1 MCRLVAEAAS
11 KGGEL
16 HWLALRPHPNHVDE
30 QVIADARRMTGEPEH
45 SEYLPTDPKEFAN
58 RIFHTC
64 YMGTENSSPETRKRA
79 KDLAESIGA

>member
-1 MCRLVAEAAS
+1 MSCQSFNRLRHIAHTVA
-11 KGGEL
+11 
-16 HWLALRPHPNHVDE
+16 DE
-30 QVIADARRMTGEPEH
+30 RVIADARRMTGEPEH
-45 SEYLPTDPKEFAN
+45 SDYLPTDPKEFAN

>member
-1 MCRLVAEAAS
+1 
-11 KGGEL
+11 
-16 HWLALRPHPNHVDE
+16 
-30 QVIADARRMTGEPEH
+30 MTGEPEH

-79 KDLAESIGA
+79 KDLAGSIGAYVYRFTESADKS

>member
-11 KGGEL
+11 KGGKL
-16 HWLALRPHPNHVDE
+16 HWLALRPRPNHVDE
-30 QVIADARRMTGEPEH
+30 QVIADARRMTVEPEH